1 MSIKN
6 LTKKIGY
13 FALLNLSLIG
23 SSFAN
28 SSVSIYVDPAVTDLD
43 ATQTQFIIAS
53 AYPEVT
59 PPTLIVGT
67 DRVTIDTGSNI
78 ALENSDIANWLKNIR
93 GACDTDDTNCKAIGS
108 RISDNTAGLGL
119 YGDLIF
125 TSKDHQHHY
134 ICKNVV
140 LGAVKLSYFTATWSL
155 GAKSSLPRKYNETS
169 KDWEITL
176 NCESAKQENT
186 YITLQAN
193 GGSSFTVFKMDK

>member
-1 MSIKN
+1 MNIKN

-13 FALLNLSLIG
+13 FGLLNLSLIG

-28 SSVSIYVDPAVTDLD
+28 SSVSIYVDPAVADLD
-43 ATQTQFIIAS
+43 ATQTQFIVAS

-59 PPTLIVGT
+59 PPTLIVDT
-67 DRVTIDTGSNI
+67 DRVTIDIGYNI
-78 ALENSDIANWLKNIR
+78 MSENSDVANWLKNIR
-93 GACDTDDTNCKAIGS
+93 STCDTDDTNCKAIGS
-108 RISDNTAGLGL
+108 KMSNPTAGLGL

-155 GAKSSLPRKYNETS
+155 GAKSSLPRKYNETT
-169 KDWEITL
+169 KDWELTL
-176 NCESAKQENT
+176 NCESAQQEVKR
-186 YITLQAN
+186 ITLT
-193 GGSSFTVFKMDK
+193 GGNSLFKVISVK

>member
-1 MSIKN
+1 MNIKN

-28 SSVSIYVDPAVTDLD
+28 SSVSIYVDPAVADLD
-43 ATQTQFIIAS
+43 ATQTQFIVAS

-59 PPTLIVGT
+59 PPTLIVDT
-67 DRVTIDTGSNI
+67 DRVTIDIGYNI
-78 ALENSDIANWLKNIR
+78 MSENTDVSNWLKNIR
-93 GACDTDDTNCKAIGS
+93 GTCDTDDTNCKAIGS
-108 RISDNTAGLGL
+108 KMSNSTAGLGL

-134 ICKNVV
+134 VCKNVV

-169 KDWEITL
+169 KDWELTL
-176 NCESAKQENT
+176 NCESAQQEVKH
-186 YITLQAN
+186 ITIT
-193 GGSSFTVFKMDK
+193 GDISSFTVISVK